1 MIPNHLRAQNSA
13 IAALLSMA
21 CAPHQAPVEVARV
34 QPFERCSAPKDYE
47 VVQVTRAGWSA
58 RIRDLRKETE
68 MILAFQDPDS
78 VTPLPTGNYAYT
90 YYFDLERQT
99 SVFTRSTGNFAVSGE
114 GLTRA
119 IDDLRTAY
127 EADGRMSSESSSVI
141 ETTETV
147 GCKTT
152 IIFAP
157 NGTQVDAISEGPTCI
172 WPETVRRTREVRVPC
187 PPREPP
193 PELECAERLSLPIFA
208 DCPLFDAEG
217 NPTGFFVS
225 EGGRAVQAASNC
237 DAPTTYE
244 PGRNGYLF
252 VRSEKHNVEGYARS
266 GCFGDEEPLNGE

>member
-1 MIPNHLRAQNSA
+1 MIPPRLPDQNSA
-13 IAALLSMA
+13 ILALLAMA
-21 CAPHQAPVEVARV
+21 CTPHQAPVSVAGV
-34 QPFERCSAPKDYE
+34 EPFERCSAPKDYE

-58 RIRDLRKETE
+58 RIRDLNATE
-68 MILAFQDPDS
+68 MILAFQDPDE
-78 VTPLPTGNYAYT
+78 VTPLPTGNIAYT
-90 YYFDLERQT
+90 YRFDLTRQT
-99 SVFTRSTGNFAVSGE
+99 SVFTRSTGSFAVSGE

-127 EADGRMSSESSSVI
+127 EANGQTSSESSSVI

-147 GCKTT
+147 GCRTT
-152 IIFAP
+152 MIFAP
-157 NGTQVDAISEGPTCI
+157 NGTQVDAISQGSTCI
-172 WPETVRRTREVRVPC
+172 WPETIRRTREVRVPC

-193 PELECAERLSLPIFA
+193 PELDCGERLSLPIFA

-237 DAPTTYE
+237 EAPTTYE
-244 PGRNGYLF
+244 PGKNGYLF
-252 VRSEKHNVEGYARS
+252 VRSQKHNVEGYARS